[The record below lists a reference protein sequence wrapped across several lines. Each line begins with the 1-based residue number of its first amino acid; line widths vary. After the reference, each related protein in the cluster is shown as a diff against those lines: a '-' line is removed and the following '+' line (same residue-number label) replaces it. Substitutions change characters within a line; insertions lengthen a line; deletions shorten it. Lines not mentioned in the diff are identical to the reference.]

1 MVYWLSKYNVEPK
14 QASCDY
20 VEDTGIP
27 LIITMINC
35 PELFQQHKT
44 EIIHNNKD
52 MQYDCQSGNFLP
64 MTTVQE

>member
-52 MQYDCQSGNFLP
+52 M
-64 MTTVQE
+64 